1 MHVLAPDVFV
11 ETSFRRV
18 TVGAILT
25 DDGFV
30 LIDTP
35 PFPDDA
41 QQWRAM
47 LADLS
52 DKPVL
57 AIINTDCHRDRI
69 LGNCWFNPRVVVAH
83 EDTIAHVQ
91 QIPPQLVDAAPE
103 AFSALPL
110 DRSQLTGMRVRLPS
124 VGFTQ
129 RMQLRYG
136 QHEILLQAMA
146 GPTTGN
152 LWVQLPEHR
161 ILFAGDSVIAN
172 QHPYISGACTKNW
185 LDNLTA
191 LRRARFP
198 ADCIVPGRGE
208 PTTKDATELLSNYLR
223 LARRRVYSLYRLGRP
238 RADTS
243 TLVAELLEIFPFP
256 ETEGEH
262 IQRRIKLG
270 LDRIYEEFRLSEKS
284 NDGAGKLC

>member
-25 DDGFV
+25 EDGFV

-41 QQWRAM
+41 QRWRAM
-47 LADLS
+47 LAGLS
-52 DKPVL
+52 QKPVL

-69 LGNCWFNPRVVVAH
+69 LGNCWFNSRVIVAH

-91 QIPPQLVDAAPE
+91 QIPSNLVDAASETFGP
-103 AFSALPL
+103 LPV

-136 QHEILLQAMA
+136 QHEILLLAMA

-161 ILFAGDSVIAN
+161 ILFAGDSVLDN
-172 QHPYISGACTKNW
+172 QHPYISGACTKSW

-208 PTTKDATELLSNYLR
+208 PTTKDATEFISNYLR

-243 TLVAELLEIFPFP
+243 TLVAELLEIFPVP

-262 IQRRIKLG
+262 VQRRIKLG
-270 LDRIYEEFRLSEKS
+270 LDRIYEEFRLSEKAS
-284 NDGAGKLC
+284 DGAGKLF

>member
-11 ETSFRRV
+11 ETNFRRV

-25 DDGFV
+25 GDGFV

-41 QQWRAM
+41 QAWRET

-52 DKPVL
+52 DKPVI

-69 LGNCWFNPRVVVAH
+69 LGNCWFHSRVVVAH
-83 EDTIAHVQ
+83 EDTIAHAQ
-91 QIPPQLVDAAPE
+91 QLPPNLIDAGAE
-103 AFSALPL
+103 TFSPYPM
-110 DRSQLTGMRVRLPS
+110 DRGALTGVRVRLPS

-136 QHEILLQAMA
+136 QHEISLLSMA

-152 LWVQLPEHR
+152 LWVHLPDHR
-161 ILFAGDSVIAN
+161 ILFTGDSILTG
-172 QHPYISGACTKNW
+172 QHPYITGACTKNW

-198 ADCIVPGRGE
+198 ADYIVPGRGE
-208 PTTKDATELLSNYLR
+208 PTTKEATESVSNYLR

-243 TLVAELLEIFPFP
+243 TLVAELMEMFPFP
-256 ETEGEH
+256 ETESER

-270 LDRIYEEFRLSEKS
+270 LDRIYEEFRLSEKT
-284 NDGAGKLC
+284 NDGAGKP